1 MCDVPLQVTGH
12 ERTSTLGNDLGYR
25 ANHPD
30 HGLRRGR
37 PRTTATGAACTEN
50 IRLIREMM
58 VPVKPDD
65 LTDDEA
71 AAIVEI
77 LKAARDR

>member
-1 MCDVPLQVTGH
+1 
-12 ERTSTLGNDLGYR
+12 
-25 ANHPD
+25 
-30 HGLRRGR
+30 
-37 PRTTATGAACTEN
+37 
-50 IRLIREMM
+50 MM

-77 LKAARDR
+77 LKAARDRKQGPNRGGVVHLDLVRSGQRPRR

>member
-1 MCDVPLQVTGH
+1 M
-12 ERTSTLGNDLGYR
+12 
-25 ANHPD
+25 
-30 HGLRRGR
+30 
-37 PRTTATGAACTEN
+37 TTATGAACTEN
-50 IRLIREMM
+50 IRLSREMM

-77 LKAARDR
+77 LKAARDRKQGPNRGGVVHLDLVRSGQRPRR